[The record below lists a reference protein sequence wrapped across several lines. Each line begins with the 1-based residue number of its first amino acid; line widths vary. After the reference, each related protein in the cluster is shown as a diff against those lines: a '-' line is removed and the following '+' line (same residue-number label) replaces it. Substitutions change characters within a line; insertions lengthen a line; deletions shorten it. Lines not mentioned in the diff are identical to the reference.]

1 MGRIDFVNPIYWR
14 PYVKPLKSAALI
26 AVAAVSVLGLS
37 ACSAGQVSQTA
48 TQVAAV
54 DGAEK
59 DSESGSIA
67 LRDVTVLV
75 NPDGTSALKFVAIN
89 QEKGPDAQTHRLQT
103 ITVDGNPVT
112 FEAVPALKPTCTLV
126 ADSAEGIE
134 RHPQDEGAACTEYT
148 ATSLNN
154 DDFAIGGNAEVVFS
168 FDSGDVTVRATVA
181 APTPVSGEF
190 HREFDDQPGH

>member
-1 MGRIDFVNPIYWR
+1 M
-14 PYVKPLKSAALI
+14 KPLKSAALI
-26 AVAAVSVLGLS
+26 AVAAVSALGLS

-89 QEKGPDAQTHRLQT
+89 QEKGQDAKTHRLQS
-103 ITVDGNPVT
+103 ISVDGKPVT
-112 FEAVPALKPTCTLV
+112 FDAVPPLKPTGTLV
-126 ADSAEGIE
+126 ADSDEGIE

-148 ATSLNN
+148 ATSLTN
-154 DDFAIGGNAEVVFS
+154 DDFAIGGNADVVFT
-168 FDSGDVTVRATVA
+168 FDSGTVEVTATIA

-190 HREFDDQPGH
+190 HREFDDRAAH